1 MNIKVFLPLLKTACF
16 TFTLPFSSGKIIF
29 QGIRLRCD
37 DTLLE
42 GSEKEKA
49 VDTIGF
55 VGSGNM
61 AEALING
68 VLKAGVYRPGKVY
81 VSDVRPDRLEYLRE
95 HYGVRTAANNADLA
109 SNVDVLVLSVKPQN
123 MKDALASLQSYIRKD
138 ILVISIAAGITTSL
152 IAGALGDLPIV
163 RVMPNMPAWVDEA
176 ASVLYPN
183 EKARTYVEKARL
195 ILLSVGQAI
204 VVEDESQLDSVT
216 ALSGSGPAY
225 FFLLM
230 QEMIKAGVDLGLS
243 EEDAIN
249 LTLQTAKG
257 AALLAEKVSAEG
269 QTPADLAA
277 RVATRGG
284 TTEAAFNVFK
294 DKGFDEMVSVA
305 LHRAAER
312 SRELSVGEA
321 N

>member
-1 MNIKVFLPLLKTACF
+1 MISLQNIGRMAILKKGSF
-16 TFTLPFSSGKIIF
+16 T
-29 QGIRLRCD
+29 
-37 DTLLE
+37 
-42 GSEKEKA
+42 KEKA

-55 VGSGNM
+55 IGSGNM
-61 AEALING
+61 AAALING

-123 MKDALASLQSYIRKD
+123 MKGALASIQSYVRD
-138 ILVISIAAGITTSL
+138 DTLVISIAAGITTSL

-183 EKARTYVEKARL
+183 AKARTKVEKARL
-195 ILLSVGQAI
+195 ILLSVGQVI
-204 VVEDESQLDSVT
+204 VVEDEGLLDPVT
-216 ALSGSGPAY
+216 AVSGSGPAY
-225 FFLLM
+225 FFLMM
-230 QEMIKAGVDLGLS
+230 QEMIKAGVELGLA
-243 EEDAIN
+243 EEDALS

-257 AALLAEKVSAEG
+257 AALLAEKVAAEG

-277 RVATRGG
+277 RVATHGG
-284 TTEAAFNVFK
+284 TTEAAFIVFQERN
-294 DKGFDEMVSVA
+294 FDEIVMTA
-305 LHRAAER
+305 LRRAAER
-312 SRELSVGEA
+312 SRELSAGEA